1 MIGAGIF
8 CKIMLRL
15 TCTLLVTALLSSG
28 CADSSVPV
36 GRILVRNTSEDK
48 TFNIVEVSAGNKHF
62 SLKPG
67 NEALL
72 PKGVS
77 KIYLSREYSDHTK
90 RYVVECPA
98 NPSKGIAMKLLD
110 VHLNRIAG
118 GCKTIKYSK

>member
-1 MIGAGIF
+1 MVRFILI
-8 CKIMLRL
+8 
-15 TCTLLVTALLSSG
+15 LVIVAALSSG
-28 CADSSVPV
+28 CSDTSVPA

-48 TFNIVEVSAGNKHF
+48 TFNVVEISAGNKYF

-67 NEALL
+67 DEALL

-77 KIYLSREYSDHTK
+77 KIYFSREYSDHTK

>member
-1 MIGAGIF
+1 MTRSLIF
-8 CKIMLRL
+8 LSIIIF
-15 TCTLLVTALLSSG
+15 VTVG
-28 CADSSVPV
+28 CSEPAAPP

-48 TFNIVEVSAGNKHF
+48 TFNVVEVSAGNQNF

-67 NEALL
+67 DKVLL

-77 KIYLSREYSDHTK
+77 KIYFSREYSDHTK

-98 NPSKGIAMKLLD
+98 NPSKGISMKLLD

>member
-1 MIGAGIF
+1 
-8 CKIMLRL
+8 MLRL
-15 TCTLLVTALLSSG
+15 IFVAATLFIISSG
-28 CADSSVPV
+28 CADSSVPA

-48 TFNIVEVSAGNKHF
+48 TFNVVEVSAGNKNF

-67 NEALL
+67 DEALL

-77 KIYLSREYSDHTK
+77 KIYFSREYSDHTK

-98 NPSKGIAMKLLD
+98 NPPKGIAMKLLD